1 MKIGFVSMPV
11 TGHLN
16 PMTALA
22 RKLQSRGNE
31 VVFVGLPDV
40 EPIVRAAN
48 LNFVPF
54 CEKEYPLGS
63 VAKGYA
69 RLAKLHGLDVVEH
82 SAREMHPG
90 RCKSALEHLPGKLA
104 ETGVQALVID
114 TAHFF
119 LELVPMR
126 LGMPYVHIWNILHLD
141 RSGSSP
147 ACLFPWPYE
156 TTPEALA
163 RNVDA
168 LKKFGGLLAPVLTV
182 AKSYAE
188 KNGLQIDWNDPAAT
202 VSKLAVITQT
212 PKEFDFPISNWP
224 PQFHY
229 AGPFHDDEGREQV
242 PFAWEKLTGAP
253 LIYASLGTLVNGI
266 KHVYRA
272 ILEAVGRFP
281 ETQVVLSVGKNIDP
295 DDLRPIPSN
304 VIIVSTAPQ
313 IELLKRA
320 SLCITHAGLNTA
332 LEALA
337 QGVPIVAI
345 PIGFDQPGVAARIA
359 YHGVGEFV
367 EVGDLTAER
376 LSDLIQRVQANPSYR
391 DRARYFQRVIART
404 HGLDLA
410 ADVIE
415 RAFKTNQIVDSA
427 RHPAAP
433 SHM

>member
-1 MKIGFVSMPV
+1 MKFGFVSMPV

-31 VVFVGLPDV
+31 VVFIGLPDA

-69 RLAKLHGLDVVEH
+69 PLAKLHGLDVVEH
-82 SAREMHPG
+82 SATKTHPG
-90 RCKSALEHLPGKLA
+90 RCKSALEHLPEKIA
-104 ETGVQALVID
+104 ETGVEGLIID
-114 TAHFF
+114 ATHHFV
-119 LELVPMR
+119 ELVPMR
-126 LGMPYVHIWNILHLD
+126 LGMPYVHVWNILHID

-147 ACLFPWPYE
+147 ACFFPWPYE

-163 RNVDA
+163 RNVEG
-168 LKKFGGLLAPVLTV
+168 LKKFGGLLAPILTV

-188 KNGLQIDWNDPAAT
+188 KNGLQIDWNDPTAT

-229 AGPFHDDEGREQV
+229 AGPFHDDEGRVQV
-242 PFAWEKLTGAP
+242 PFPWEKLTGAP
-253 LIYASLGTLVNGI
+253 LVYASLGTLVNGME
-266 KHVYRA
+266 HVYRA

-281 ETQVVLSVGKNIDP
+281 QTQVVLSVGKNIGP

-304 VIIVSTAPQ
+304 VIIVNTAPQ

-320 SLCITHAGLNTA
+320 ALCITHAGLNTA

-345 PIGFDQPGVAARIA
+345 PIGFDQPGVAARVA

-376 LSDLIQRVQANPSYR
+376 LSDLVQRVQANPSYR
-391 DRARYFQRVIART
+391 ERARYFQSVIART

-415 RAFKTNQIVDSA
+415 RAFKKNQILDSA
-427 RHPAAP
+427 R
-433 SHM
+433 

>member
-1 MKIGFVSMPV
+1 MKFGFVSMPV

-31 VVFVGLPDV
+31 VVFIGLPDV

-54 CEKEYPLGS
+54 CEKEYPVGS

-69 RLAKLHGLDVVEH
+69 PLANLHGLAVVEH
-82 SAREMHPG
+82 SAREIHTA
-90 RCKSALEHLPGKLA
+90 RCKSALEHLPEKLA
-104 ETGVQALVID
+104 ETGVQGLVID
-114 TAHFF
+114 TVHFF
-119 LELVPMR
+119 VELVAMR

-147 ACLFPWPYE
+147 ACFFPWPYE

-163 RNVDA
+163 RNVEG
-168 LKKFGGLLAPVLTV
+168 LKKFGGLLAPILAV

-188 KNGLQIDWNDPAAT
+188 KNGLQIDWNDPTAT

-229 AGPFHDDEGREQV
+229 AGPFHDDEGRAQV
-242 PFAWEKLTGAP
+242 AFPWEKLTGEP
-253 LIYASLGTLVNGI
+253 LIYASLGTLVNGME
-266 KHVYRA
+266 HVYRA

-281 ETQVVLSVGKNIDP
+281 ETQVVLSVGTKIDP

-304 VIIVSTAPQ
+304 AIIVSTAPQ

-320 SLCITHAGLNTA
+320 SLCITHAGLNTV

-337 QGVPIVAI
+337 RGVPIVAI
-345 PIGFDQPGVAARIA
+345 PIGFDQPGVAARVA

-391 DRARYFQRVIART
+391 DRAPYFQRVIART

-415 RAFKTNQIVDSA
+415 RAFKKNQIVDSA

>member
-1 MKIGFVSMPV
+1 MKFGFVSVPV

-31 VVFVGLPDV
+31 VVFIGLPDV

-69 RLAKLHGLDVVEH
+69 PLAKLNGLAVVEH
-82 SAREMHPG
+82 SASEIHSD
-90 RCKSALEHLPGKLA
+90 RCKSALEHLPEKIA
-104 ETGVQALVID
+104 ETGVEGLIID
-114 TAHFF
+114 TAHHFV
-119 LELVPMR
+119 ELVPMR
-126 LGMPYVHIWNILHLD
+126 LGMPYVHIWNILHID

-163 RNVDA
+163 RNVEG
-168 LKKFGGLLAPVLTV
+168 LKKFGRLYAPILAV

-188 KNGLQIDWNDPAAT
+188 KNGLQINWNDPTAT

-242 PFAWEKLTGAP
+242 PFPWEKLTGAP

-266 KHVYRA
+266 EHVYRA

-337 QGVPIVAI
+337 QGVPMVAI

-376 LSDLIQRVQANPSYR
+376 LSDLIQSVQANPSYR

-415 RAFKTNQIVDSA
+415 RAFKKNQIVDSA
-427 RHPAAP
+427 RQPAAP
-433 SHM
+433 LHT